1 MIDIEEKIE
10 KLVVIAKKNNDVIEI
25 QDITKIFDKSLSEL
39 ELLELSRQLETHD
52 VDIFELK
59 PIEEVE
65 KEVLEVAEDVVEE
78 VDNYVDE
85 DSVRS
90 YLKEIGKIPLLTK
103 EQELTLAERIEA
115 GDSEAKEAMTK
126 ANLRLVVSVAKRY
139 VRGSNMTFLDLIQE
153 GNMGLMKA
161 VDKFD
166 YHKGYKFS
174 TYAMWW
180 VRQAITRAIADQSKT
195 IRIPVH
201 MKEQMNKI
209 TRSSRQFLLETGREP
224 TLSEL
229 SERMAIPMERMEEI
243 MKLYGDTISLDSPVG
258 EEEDSLLMDFVAD
271 ENTTEQFKATE
282 YVMLRE
288 QLNEVLI
295 TLSKREQKIIRLR
308 FGFEDGR
315 IWTLQE
321 VGEVFHVT
329 RERIRQIEARALRN
343 LRAKTDTKKL
353 RAYLDG

>member
-1 MIDIEEKIE
+1 
-10 KLVVIAKKNNDVIEI
+10 
-25 QDITKIFDKSLSEL
+25 
-39 ELLELSRQLETHD
+39 
-52 VDIFELK
+52 
-59 PIEEVE
+59 
-65 KEVLEVAEDVVEE
+65 
-78 VDNYVDE
+78 
-85 DSVRS
+85 
-90 YLKEIGKIPLLTK
+90 
-103 EQELTLAERIEA
+103 
-115 GDSEAKEAMTK
+115 
-126 ANLRLVVSVAKRY
+126 
-139 VRGSNMTFLDLIQE
+139 MTFLDLIQE